1 MLWQQWWVW
10 IVAGIVLAILEVLA
24 PGFILVGFAVGAVAT
39 GILLYLGVHGASLPV
54 LLLVFAVMSLLT
66 WLAFR
71 KLFGLRRGQVKIWDE
86 DINEQ

>member
-39 GILLYLGVHGASLPV
+39 GILLYLGVLGASLPV